1 MLKILAKKDL
11 KEVVRT
17 LVLGVF
23 VFSLLGTGAE
33 LILLEHFEDVW
44 MWIPLAL
51 MGASILLLVVY
62 GITKTRW
69 SVQAFQWLMVLFVLA
84 GFVGVW
90 LHFKGNMEFE
100 LEMYPDIEGFK
111 LLWETLK
118 GATPALAPGT
128 MTQLGLLGL
137 IYTFKH
143 PRLSSNSNTTNKTE
157 K

>member
-1 MLKILAKKDL
+1 MFEILAEKEL

-23 VFSLLGTGAE
+23 VFGLIGTGAE
-33 LILLEHFEDVW
+33 LILLEHMEDVW

-51 MGASILLLVVY
+51 MGLSVLLLLAY
-62 GITKTRW
+62 GITRTRW
-69 SVQAFQWLMVLFVLA
+69 SVQAFQWLMVVFVIS
-84 GFVGVW
+84 GFVGIW

-100 LEMYPDIEGFK
+100 LEMYPDIEGVK
-111 LLWETLK
+111 LIWEALK

-143 PRLSSNSNTTNKTE
+143 PLLSGNPDTLT
-157 K
+157 

>member
-62 GITKTRW
+62 GITQKRW
-69 SVQAFQWLMVLFVLA
+69 SMQAFQWLMILFVVG

-111 LLWETLK
+111 LLWEAMK

>member
-1 MLKILAKKDL
+1 MVYNVLKISDKKEL

-23 VFSLLGTGAE
+23 VFSLLGTGGE
-33 LILLEHFEDVW
+33 LILLEHTEDIW
-44 MWIPLAL
+44 MWIPLGL
-51 MGASILLLVVY
+51 MGGSTLLLVVY
-62 GITKTRW
+62 GITKARW
-69 SVQAFQWLMVLFVLA
+69 SVQAFQWLMILFVIS
-84 GFVGVW
+84 GFVGIW
-90 LHFKGNMEFE
+90 LHLKGNMEFE

-111 LLWETLK
+111 LLWEALK

-143 PRLSSNSNTTNKTE
+143 PMLSYNPNTIK
-157 K
+157 